1 MLSAIILALLAV
13 FAPQQTDL
21 QRAHEMV
28 IHWQQI
34 VYPKFED
41 ARAFIS
47 EENTDILNAF
57 MSGGAVKSIQDR
69 KATAADVK
77 KADEAI
83 TRFANAMISAAPR
96 QPDGSRVLDAAAYQA
111 AREKTCP
118 LYPFC
123 TE

>member
-1 MLSAIILALLAV
+1 MVTAIILALLAV
-13 FAPQQTDL
+13 LAPQVDL
-21 QRAHEMV
+21 QRAHELV

-57 MSGGAVKSIQDR
+57 MSGGAVTSIRDR
-69 KATAADVK
+69 KTTAADVK

-83 TRFANAMISAAPR
+83 TRFVNAMISAAPR
-96 QPDGSRVLDAAAYQA
+96 QPDGSRIIDANAYQA
-111 AREKTCP
+111 AGEMTCP

>member
-1 MLSAIILALLAV
+1 MSFLALVVALL
-13 FAPQQTDL
+13 FSPQQTDL

-57 MSGGAVKSIQDR
+57 MSGGAVTSIRDR
-69 KATAADVK
+69 KTTAADVK

-96 QPDGSRVLDAAAYQA
+96 QPDGSRVLDAAAYQT
-111 AREKTCP
+111 AREKICP

-123 TE
+123 AE

>member
-1 MLSAIILALLAV
+1 MILLVIALL
-13 FAPQQTDL
+13 FSPQTDL
-21 QRAHEMV
+21 QRAHELV

-57 MSGGAVKSIQDR
+57 LSGGAVKSIQDR
-69 KATAADVK
+69 KTTPADVK

-83 TRFANAMISAAPR
+83 ARFVNAMIAAAPR

>member
-1 MLSAIILALLAV
+1 MILLAV
-13 FAPQQTDL
+13 IASLLFPQQSDL
-21 QRAHEMV
+21 QRAHAMV
-28 IHWQQI
+28 IHWQQV

-47 EENTDILNAF
+47 EENTDVLNAF
-57 MSGGAVKSIQDR
+57 LSGGAVTSVQDR
-69 KATAADVK
+69 KTTPADLK
-77 KADEAI
+77 AADEAI
-83 TRFANAMISAAPR
+83 ARFANEMIRAATR
-96 QPDGSRVLDAAAYQA
+96 QEDGSRVLDAAAYQT

>member
-1 MLSAIILALLAV
+1 MSFVVLVIALF

-21 QRAHEMV
+21 QRAHELV
-28 IHWQQI
+28 IRWQQI

-69 KATAADVK
+69 KATPADVK

-83 TRFANAMISAAPR
+83 ARFVNAMIAAAPR
-96 QPDGSRVLDAAAYQA
+96 QPDGSRIIDAS
-111 AREKTCP
+111 
-118 LYPFC
+118 
-123 TE
+123 

>member
-1 MLSAIILALLAV
+1 MSFLALVVALL
-13 FAPQQTDL
+13 FSPQQTDL

-57 MSGGAVKSIQDR
+57 MSGGAVTSIRDR
-69 KATAADVK
+69 KTTAADVK

-96 QPDGSRVLDAAAYQA
+96 QPDGSRVLDAAAYQT

-123 TE
+123 AE

>member
-1 MLSAIILALLAV
+1 MFLLALLAALV
-13 FAPQQTDL
+13 LPQQSDL
-21 QRAHEMV
+21 QRAHQMV
-28 IHWQQI
+28 IHWQQL

-69 KATAADVK
+69 KTTAADMK

-96 QPDGSRVLDAAAYQA
+96 QPDGSRVLDAAAYQT

>member
-1 MLSAIILALLAV
+1 MLSAIVLTLLAV
-13 FAPQQTDL
+13 LAPQQTDL

-34 VYPKFED
+34 VYPKIED

-57 MSGGAVKSIQDR
+57 MSGGAVTSIRDR
-69 KATAADVK
+69 MTTAADVK

-83 TRFANAMISAAPR
+83 TRFVNAMISAAPR
-96 QPDGSRVLDAAAYQA
+96 QPDGSRIIDANAYQA

>member
-1 MLSAIILALLAV
+1 MFTVALVVSLLWGA
-13 FAPQQTDL
+13 QQSDL

-34 VYPKFED
+34 VYPRFED

-47 EENTDILNAF
+47 EENTDVLNAF
-57 MSGGAVKSIQDR
+57 LSGGAVKSIQDR
-69 KATAADVK
+69 KTTAADVK

-96 QPDGSRVLDAAAYQA
+96 QPDGSRVLDAAAYQT

>member
-1 MLSAIILALLAV
+1 MAGG
-13 FAPQQTDL
+13 
-21 QRAHEMV
+21 
-28 IHWQQI
+28 WQQI

-47 EENTDILNAF
+47 DENTDILNAF
-57 MSGGAVKSIQDR
+57 MSGGAVTSIRDR
-69 KATAADVK
+69 KTTAADLK
-77 KADEAI
+77 KAGEAI
-83 TRFANAMISAAPR
+83 TRFANAMIGAATR
-96 QPDGSRVLDAAAYQA
+96 QPDGSRILAVATYQT

>member
-1 MLSAIILALLAV
+1 MSVFALFVALL
-13 FAPQQTDL
+13 FSPQPTDL
-21 QRAHEMV
+21 QRAHEIV

-57 MSGGAVKSIQDR
+57 MSGGAVTSIRDR
-69 KATAADVK
+69 KTTAADVK

-83 TRFANAMISAAPR
+83 ARFVNAMISAAPR
-96 QPDGSRVLDAAAYQA
+96 QPDGSRIIDANAYQA
-111 AREKTCP
+111 AREKACP

-123 TE
+123 AE

>member
-1 MLSAIILALLAV
+1 MFLLVLVVALL
-13 FAPQQTDL
+13 FSPQQSDL

-57 MSGGAVKSIQDR
+57 MSGGAVTSIRDR
-69 KATAADVK
+69 KTMPADRK

-96 QPDGSRVLDAAAYQA
+96 QPDGSRILDATAYQT

>member
-1 MLSAIILALLAV
+1 MSFFALVVALLLS
-13 FAPQQTDL
+13 PQQSDL
-21 QRAHEMV
+21 QRAHAMV

-57 MSGGAVKSIQDR
+57 LSGGAVTSIRDR
-69 KATAADVK
+69 KTTAADVK

-83 TRFANAMISAAPR
+83 GRFVNAMIGATPR
-96 QPDGSRVLDAAAYQA
+96 QPDGSRIIDANAYQT
-111 AREKTCP
+111 AREKSCP

-123 TE
+123 QE

>member
-1 MLSAIILALLAV
+1 MSFLVLVLALL
-13 FAPQQTDL
+13 FSPQQTDL

-57 MSGGAVKSIQDR
+57 MSGGAVTSIRDR
-69 KATAADVK
+69 KTTAGDVK

-83 TRFANAMISAAPR
+83 TRFANAMIGAATR
-96 QPDGSRVLDAAAYQA
+96 QPDGSRILDAATYQT

>member
-1 MLSAIILALLAV
+1 MSLLALVVALLLW
-13 FAPQQTDL
+13 PQQTDL
-21 QRAHEMV
+21 QRAHQMV

-69 KATAADVK
+69 KATSADVK

-83 TRFANAMISAAPR
+83 TRFANTMISAAPR

-123 TE
+123 AE

>member
-1 MLSAIILALLAV
+1 MILSVLVIALL
-13 FAPQQTDL
+13 FPPQQTDL

-47 EENTDILNAF
+47 EENTDVLNAF
-57 MSGGAVKSIQDR
+57 LSGGAVTSIRDR
-69 KATAADVK
+69 KTTAADVK
-77 KADEAI
+77 KADDAI
-83 TRFANAMISAAPR
+83 TRFVNAMISAAPR
-96 QPDGSRVLDAAAYQA
+96 QPDGSRIIDASAYQA

>member
-1 MLSAIILALLAV
+1 MSDFALVLILAL
-13 FAPQQTDL
+13 APQQTDL
-21 QRAHEMV
+21 QRAHELV

-34 VYPKFED
+34 VYPKIED

-57 MSGGAVKSIQDR
+57 LSGGAVKSIQDR
-69 KATAADVK
+69 KATPADVK

-83 TRFANAMISAAPR
+83 GRFVNEMLRAAPR
-96 QPDGSRVLDAAAYQA
+96 QPDGSRILDAAAYQT
-111 AREKTCP
+111 AREKSCP

-123 TE
+123 QE

>member
-1 MLSAIILALLAV
+1 MSFLALVLMFV
-13 FAPQQTDL
+13 VAPQQTDL
-21 QRAHEMV
+21 QRAHQLV

-47 EENTDILNAF
+47 EENTDILNAC

-69 KATAADVK
+69 KTTAADVK

-96 QPDGSRVLDAAAYQA
+96 QPYQT
-111 AREKTCP
+111 AREKICP